1 MIKAKSFYTVAC
13 ELGDMD
19 SCNKLG
25 YYNMDVVVELK
36 SVKEMFVA
44 DNACKRGNF
53 MSCYK
58 LGLAYD
64 TGNIPEVEQDRPKGM
79 KYFKEAC
86 NAGHSLSCKHIGD
99 IERYNPIKI
108 EE

>member
-1 MIKAKSFYTVAC
+1 
-13 ELGDMD
+13 
-19 SCNKLG
+19 
-25 YYNMDVVVELK
+25 
-36 SVKEMFVA
+36 
-44 DNACKRGNF
+44 
-53 MSCYK
+53 